1 MEVIFDIFNF
11 IYIKKNNIFK
21 KGTFKQ
27 SIQTLYLSKIGPND
41 IIKITVVWLAL
52 MLWVLWSKQC
62 CEDKHISFW
71 WQLCYMSKRTSG
83 HKLVLPSW
91 YLVGI
96 AADDNFI
103 NPIQHGP
110 FLSCSW
116 MGGGGKKPYPTMMK
130 LGTVI
135 PYLRK
140 TQKIYESCDTPLELC
155 WYQHF
160 SSEISKFCYI
170 RKYKYRLYFA
180 P

>member
-1 MEVIFDIFNF
+1 MACFNALSAV
-11 IYIKKNNIFK
+11 
-21 KGTFKQ
+21 KQ
-27 SIQTLYLSKIGPND
+27 I
-41 IIKITVVWLAL
+41 
-52 MLWVLWSKQC
+52 VLWRQT
-62 CEDKHISFW
+62 HIILMTTLLYVKTYIW
-71 WQLCYMSKRTSG
+71 TY
-83 HKLVLPSW
+83 KLVLPSW
-91 YLVGI
+91 CLVGI
-96 AADDNFI
+96 AADDDFI

-110 FLSCSW
+110 FWSCSW